1 MRRFGVKR
9 PPGNTT
15 PSAAMISPTDDQGDL
30 RLSRDQF
37 YAMFTDQR
45 LVILDAD
52 GTTIDAFRAI
62 EKTFAHLGMDI
73 GPLARFQKRRNLFK
87 YIGGLK
93 EMPQNL
99 RRQIGPGRRT
109 KLIATLTEVYR
120 EEACMFDGIE
130 ALIRRLAT
138 ADDVRVGFVTRNITN
153 EPLVTLTRLFD
164 RHGIEPD
171 LLDFLVHLPLSDSKL
186 RYFRQTRERFG
197 INPACCFA
205 CGDEAKDF
213 RAAVSAGMHPFM
225 VSYGFEDFDRLHQK
239 HEIPA
244 EIISR
249 SPDELAWRVL
259 HALRLDQGPDL
270 STPRP
275 PIEM

>member
-1 MRRFGVKR
+1 
-9 PPGNTT
+9 
-15 PSAAMISPTDDQGDL
+15 
-30 RLSRDQF
+30 
-37 YAMFTDQR
+37 MFTDQR

-73 GPLARFQKRRNLFK
+73 GPLSRFQKRRNLFK
-87 YIGGLK
+87 YLGGIK

-120 EEACMFDGIE
+120 EEASMFDGAE
-130 ALIRRLAT
+130 ALVRRLAA

-153 EPLVTLTRLFD
+153 EPMVTLTRLFD

-171 LLDFLVHLPLSDSKL
+171 LLDFLVHLPLNESKL
-186 RYFRQTRERFG
+186 SYFRQTRERLG

-205 CGDEAKDF
+205 CGDEAKDY
-213 RAAVSAGMHPFM
+213 RAAVNAGMHPFM
-225 VSYGFEDFDRLHQK
+225 VSYGFEDFERLHAK

-244 EIISR
+244 EVISR

-259 HALRLDQGPDL
+259 HALRLDLPSAQPSPGAP
-270 STPRP
+270 S
-275 PIEM
+275 EMPTTV

>member
-1 MRRFGVKR
+1 
-9 PPGNTT
+9 
-15 PSAAMISPTDDQGDL
+15 
-30 RLSRDQF
+30 
-37 YAMFTDQR
+37 MFSNQR

-62 EKTFAHLGMDI
+62 EKAFAHLGMDI

-87 YIGGLK
+87 YIGGFK

-99 RRQIGPGRRT
+99 RRQIGSRRRT
-109 KLIATLTEVYR
+109 KLIDTLTEVYR

-130 ALIRRLAT
+130 ALVHRLAA
-138 ADDVRVGFVTRNITN
+138 ADDVRVGIVTRNITN

-171 LLDFLVHLPLSDSKL
+171 LLDFLVHLPLSENKL
-186 RYFRQTRERFG
+186 GYFRQIRERFD
-197 INPACCFA
+197 INPACAFA

-213 RAAVSAGMHPFM
+213 RAAINSGMHPFM
-225 VSYGFEDFDRLHQK
+225 VSYGFEDFDRLHGK
-239 HEIPA
+239 HEIPV
-244 EIISR
+244 EVISR

-259 HALRLDQGPDL
+259 HALQLDPEPVIGSVAATTQ
-270 STPRP
+270 SEKTNAA
-275 PIEM
+275 